1 VTVGIKLR
9 IVSRVGK
16 EVIKSA
22 PANFSFEAETPQ
34 LLLPRSLMSLV
45 YGLHHQM
52 QSLLRL
58 VQLVVL
64 QETT

>member
-1 VTVGIKLR
+1 VVTGIKLR

-16 EVIKSA
+16 EVNTSA
-22 PANFSFEAETPQ
+22 LVNSDFEAETPQ
-34 LLLPRSLMSLV
+34 LLLLRSLMSLV
-45 YGLHHQM
+45 YGLRHQM

-58 VQLVVL
+58 VQLVAL

>member
-1 VTVGIKLR
+1 VVTGIKLR

-16 EVIKSA
+16 EVNTSA
-22 PANFSFEAETPQ
+22 LVNSDFEAETTQ
-34 LLLPRSLMSLV
+34 LLLLRSLMSLV
-45 YGLHHQM
+45 YGLRHQM

-58 VQLVVL
+58 VQLVAL